1 MEALLAFKGVL
12 VGLCIGFVGVGLV
25 RLPDSRLSRALV
37 AFCASAA
44 LWATGELVGEVAPD
58 LFWEQV
64 GIAVL
69 YSGSIFLPA
78 LWWRLALRWAE
89 TRGFAWLRSPWWT
102 RVPLLFAAVL
112 WGAMITNPWHGTFI
126 EPVLEG
132 KNGYGPLWWVMAVP
146 NYALVLGVAAVELG
160 VLRRMGSPESRRQAA
175 LMLVP
180 SAIVL
185 IANWAYVLS
194 PSPGMPGALPVL
206 VAAEALLVFALYRE
220 GLFGVLPLALP
231 VVTHADPDGLVVVR
245 PDGRVLYANPS
256 ARDILWPARVTL
268 ERRIADVLSPW
279 LGGPADA
286 GPVGTPGWWSA
297 LEAPGGRVHAYG
309 EEGDRQLHFAAQRVV
324 GRHRLVAW
332 SLRIRD
338 LTEERRVESE
348 LRRAHRLES
357 AVELA
362 RGVAHDFRN
371 MLGVVRGNAE
381 FLAEDLPDRRDWQ
394 RRVYRILESERH
406 ATELAEQLRL
416 YAGGADPL
424 LRPVDLSDLVRD
436 VWDYLEAEGG
446 SGLAASL
453 VLDRSPLPVEADP
466 TQIRRVAMNLFVN
479 AREALGESGGTV
491 RVETGD
497 RWLDP
502 ATEPGVV
509 SGREVP
515 AGPFAGLRVVD
526 DGPGMDAATQER
538 LFDAFFSTKGKR
550 RGVGLAT
557 VLGIARAHGGVL
569 QLRTAPGRGTE
580 ITLHLPMDRDAA
592 EGDVRDDPPATRH

>member
-1 MEALLAFKGVL
+1 
-12 VGLCIGFVGVGLV
+12 
-25 RLPDSRLSRALV
+25 
-37 AFCASAA
+37 
-44 LWATGELVGEVAPD
+44 
-58 LFWEQV
+58 
-64 GIAVL
+64 
-69 YSGSIFLPA
+69 
-78 LWWRLALRWAE
+78 
-89 TRGFAWLRSPWWT
+89 
-102 RVPLLFAAVL
+102 
-112 WGAMITNPWHGTFI
+112 
-126 EPVLEG
+126 
-132 KNGYGPLWWVMAVP
+132 
-146 NYALVLGVAAVELG
+146 
-160 VLRRMGSPESRRQAA
+160 
-175 LMLVP
+175 
-180 SAIVL
+180 
-185 IANWAYVLS
+185 
-194 PSPGMPGALPVL
+194 
-206 VAAEALLVFALYRE
+206 
-220 GLFGVLPLALP
+220 
-231 VVTHADPDGLVVVR
+231 
-245 PDGRVLYANPS
+245 
-256 ARDILWPARVTL
+256 
-268 ERRIADVLSPW
+268 
-279 LGGPADA
+279 
-286 GPVGTPGWWSA
+286 
-297 LEAPGGRVHAYG
+297 
-309 EEGDRQLHFAAQRVV
+309 
-324 GRHRLVAW
+324 
-332 SLRIRD
+332 
-338 LTEERRVESE
+338 VESE

-381 FLAEDLPDRRDWQ
+381 LLAEDLPDRRDWQ

-416 YAGGADPL
+416 YAGGADPRL
-424 LRPVDLSDLVRD
+424 HPVDLSDLVRD

-453 VLDRSPLPVEADP
+453 VLDRSRLPVEADP

-491 RVETGD
+491 RVETRH

-538 LFDAFFSTKGKR
+538 LFDPFFSTRGKR

-580 ITLHLPMDRDAA
+580 ITLHLPMDPD
-592 EGDVRDDPPATRH
+592 DVRDDPPPTRH